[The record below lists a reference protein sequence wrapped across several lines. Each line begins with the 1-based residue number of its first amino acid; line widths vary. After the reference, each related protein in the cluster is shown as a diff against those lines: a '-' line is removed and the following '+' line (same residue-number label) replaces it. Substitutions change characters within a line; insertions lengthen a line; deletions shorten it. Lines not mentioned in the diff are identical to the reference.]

1 MMMSTLKYY
10 ATGLM
15 KKFKEGNVPLL
26 AAAQAY
32 YYLLAVFPLLIVCF
46 AIIPYFNIDARE
58 VVQFIQSFV
67 PVEVTSMF
75 EESIIRFI
83 ETPRGGLLTV
93 GIIGAIWSASNGVN
107 AFIKSLSEAYD
118 VEETRSFIVV
128 RLIAFGLTIGM
139 ILALIVAILLPVF
152 GNIIVEYLGS
162 YSGITN
168 ETTLLLQVGRWVV
181 SIIVLS
187 AFLLCLYRFAPN
199 KKMPFKHIILGAV
212 SASVLWQLLT
222 VGFSF
227 YVSNFG
233 NYSATYGSIGG
244 IIVLM
249 IWFFLTGI
257 VLMVGALLNV
267 LYHERQLLEEAVIYK
282 EESAR

>member
-1 MMMSTLKYY
+1 MSTLRYY

-15 KKFKEGNVPLL
+15 REFKEDNITLL

-46 AIIPYFNIDARE
+46 AIIPYFNIDAGE
-58 VVQFIQSFV
+58 VIQFIQSFV
-67 PVEVTSMF
+67 PGEFASMF
-75 EESIIRFI
+75 EENIVSFI

-107 AFIKSLSEAYD
+107 AFIKSSNEAYE
-118 VEETRSFIVV
+118 VEETRSFIIV
-128 RLIAFGLTIGM
+128 RLIAFGLTLGM

-152 GNIIVEYLGS
+152 GNIIVEFLSSYL
-162 YSGITN
+162 GITN
-168 ETTLLLQVGRWVV
+168 EMTLLLQIGRWVI
-181 SIIVLS
+181 SIVVLS

-199 KKMPFKHIILGAV
+199 KKMPFKHIIPGAV
-212 SASVLWQLLT
+212 SASILWQILT
-222 VGFSF
+222 IGFSF

-257 VLMVGALLNV
+257 VLMIGASLNV
-267 LYHERQLLEEAVIYK
+267 LYHQRQIAEDHVIYK

>member
-1 MMMSTLKYY
+1 MSTLKYY